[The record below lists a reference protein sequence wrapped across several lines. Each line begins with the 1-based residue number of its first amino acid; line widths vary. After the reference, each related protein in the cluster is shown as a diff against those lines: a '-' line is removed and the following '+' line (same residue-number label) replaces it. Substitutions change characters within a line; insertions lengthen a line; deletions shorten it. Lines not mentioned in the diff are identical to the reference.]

1 MGGSLG
7 EELEKGGGQSPGPLR
22 PGSLLSF
29 QAGSSHSK
37 ASTRLRGSWGHRREV
52 GEIRRGRR
60 EGLSGNGRR
69 GTEGDHLAHLGLG
82 SLLSSQADP
91 LPSKAPL
98 QVSWVLGSIGRR
110 PRGEQET

>member
-1 MGGSLG
+1 MAG
-7 EELEKGGGQSPGPLR
+7 EERRAITWPTWAKEPAELPGWYLPSKVPSR
-22 PGSLLSF
+22 P
-29 QAGSSHSK
+29 H
-37 ASTRLRGSWGHRREV
+37 GSWGHRREV